1 MISLEMNNTLT
12 DCDKGYLDIRC
23 TVDGYRTGKDFKIS
37 LLRSKVTVA
46 SALDDSVF
54 RGTVLTNR
62 PGVTVNS
69 SISNVSLSYLSIR
82 IKSSEVKPTIDEG
95 WYQCVVD
102 GYDGKNGLISKNTSL
117 KMLNITGN
125 IKMKSCVRVC

>member
-12 DCDKGYLDIRC
+12 DCDQGYIDVRC

-37 LLRSKVTVA
+37 LLRSKITVA
-46 SALDDSVF
+46 SALDDGVF
-54 RGTVLTNR
+54 RGAELTNR

-82 IKSSEVKPTIDEG
+82 IMSSEVKPTIDEG

-102 GYDGKNGLISKNTSL
+102 YYDGKKGFISEKTSL

-125 IKMKSCVRVC
+125 IQLK

>member
-12 DCDKGYLDIRC
+12 DCDKGYLDVRC
-23 TVDGYRTGKDFKIS
+23 TVDGYQTGKIIKIS
-37 LLRSKVTVA
+37 LLRSKKTLA
-46 SALDDSVF
+46 SALDDGVF
-54 RGTVLTNR
+54 RGTELTNR

-69 SISNVSLSYLSIR
+69 SIRNVSLSHLSIR
-82 IKSSEVKPTIDEG
+82 IMSSVVKPTIDEG

-102 GYDGKNGLISKNTSL
+102 YYVAINGFTSEKTSL

-125 IKMKSCVRVC
+125 IKMKSCVKIC